1 MPMPSR
7 FRSRAIVCMLGISG
21 IVLSFVV
28 SYEKA
33 QALRI
38 HAERESHMTC
48 EQARALIKEQ
58 FDNALGAAEAM
69 KAFYAASQQVSAQEF
84 RRFANTML
92 KYHPHISRIA
102 FHQTPASATPTYSHT
117 RLHRDI
123 PDTYNAMLTD
133 AIIEAIATGRPR
145 VAYTTN
151 HAETLET
158 LAIVLPIRTGDAGD
172 ITLEGAISVTLLGDA
187 WDALP
192 ATTQIAHPV
201 IRPNP
206 RTPHNDTNF
215 TFAGEH
221 WDIIFAAKSKP
232 AISHFSHD
240 ILIAGLLMTLLL
252 TACVW
257 RIETLNER
265 LAAHSPPSQD

>member
-1 MPMPSR
+1 MSSR
-7 FRSRAIVCMLGISG
+7 FRTRAIVFMLGISG

-38 HAERESHMTC
+38 RAERESHMTC
-48 EQARALIKEQ
+48 EQARAIIKEQ
-58 FDNALGAAEAM
+58 FDDALGATEAM

-102 FHQTPASATPTYSHT
+102 FHQAPANATPTYSHT
-117 RLHRDI
+117 RLHREI
-123 PDTYNAMLTD
+123 PDTHNTMLTD

-158 LAIVLPIRTGDAGD
+158 LALVLPIRTGDAGD

-192 ATTQIAHPV
+192 ASAQVAHPV

-206 RTPHNDTNF
+206 RTPHTDTTF

-221 WDIIFAAKSKP
+221 WDVIFSAGPKT
-232 AISHFSHD
+232 AIHLFAND
-240 ILIAGLLMTLLL
+240 ILITGLLMTLVL
-252 TACVW
+252 TACIW
-257 RIETLNER
+257 RIETLHER
-265 LAAHSPPSQD
+265 LAAHTPPPQA